1 MLLEINQGNF
11 ESEVLQS
18 QLPVLA
24 DLWAPWCG
32 PCKALAPILEKV
44 AEHYGDNL
52 KIVKINIDES
62 PAIASKYGV
71 MSIPTLLLFVEGE
84 VKEQLVG
91 LVAKDKIIKK
101 IDKHIG

>member
-1 MLLEINQGNF
+1 MLDVN
-11 ESEVLQS
+11 ESSFDAEVMHS

-44 AEHYGDNL
+44 AEHYDEKL
-52 KIVKINIDES
+52 KIVKINIDDN
-62 PAIASKYGV
+62 PGIAAKYSV
-71 MSIPTLLLFVEGE
+71 MSIPTLLFFVNGE

-91 LVAKDKIIKK
+91 LVAKDKITKK
-101 IDKHIG
+101 IDKYLS